1 MKSISQFTLFAATCL
16 VAGAAQAATPVEAEC
31 LLQKIEQQ
39 YSSYLGGI
47 NALTQY
53 IPNPAV
59 AYRLY
64 PNGNAVG
71 LDYVNKKLLYLD
83 PTGGLHDVGGYRTWL
98 QDLNCAKATP
108 TYAKSTV
115 NVVVGHFYFPE
126 KGISA
131 TPFSVEKT
139 RALFEGDGKNIKR
152 FFSDVSFSQAD
163 LSIQYIEPIPLSK
176 TQSQFQSE
184 DPLGISMWQ
193 DALQLLDQRRPINN
207 NDLVIAFLPPLQ
219 YGYPG
224 CQAIKNS
231 FNIQVSNRLISNMK
245 AVYGAGN
252 EFACYAKSITTHE
265 IMHAFGA
272 GHSSTVVCQD
282 DSSTVIN
289 PNDPL
294 LCTNGAKG
302 TYYGTGDVYD
312 VSGAYAGHP
321 NAKWKHRA
329 GWIKDNQ
336 IIQANQEI
344 IAVLEPVDQVSTGA
358 KAIKIPL
365 KSSSTTYQ
373 SEYWIE
379 YRTEPSTRL
388 EEIPGASF
396 YYPTKNIHIRMHI
409 SQLTDQF
416 GQVETDLMLK
426 AKPNFAEAMILKQ
439 TGQSYIDQ
447 YRKIKIT
454 WLGMSQGNGIPQAI
468 IHIEYLP

>member
-1 MKSISQFTLFAATCL
+1 MQSNSKRTLFAAIFL
-16 VAGAAQAATPVEAEC
+16 AAGAAQAATPAEADC
-31 LLQKIEQQ
+31 LFQKIEQQ

-47 NALTQY
+47 NAQTKY

-64 PNGNAVG
+64 PNGDAAG
-71 LDYVNKKLLYLD
+71 LDYANKRLVYLD
-83 PTGGLHDVGGYRTWL
+83 PATVLHDVGGYPTWL
-98 QDLNCAKATP
+98 QDLNCAKINP
-108 TYAKSTV
+108 TYLKSTT
-115 NVVVGHFYFPE
+115 NVIVGHFYFPDQQL
-126 KGISA
+126 SA
-131 TPFSVEKT
+131 TPFSIAKS
-139 RALFEGDGKNIKR
+139 RAIFEGDSKNIKR
-152 FFSDVSFSQAD
+152 FFSDISFSQVD

-176 TQSQFQSE
+176 AQSQFQSE

-193 DALQLLDQRRPINN
+193 DALHLLDQRKPINN
-207 NDLVIAFLPPLQ
+207 NDLVIVFLPPLQ

-224 CQAIKNS
+224 CQAIKNG
-231 FNIQVSNRLISNMK
+231 FDIQVSNRLISNMR

-252 EFACYAKSITTHE
+252 DFSCYAKSVMSHE

-302 TYYGTGDVYD
+302 TYYATGDVYD

-336 IIQANQEI
+336 IVQTNQEI
-344 IAVLEPVDQVSTGA
+344 IAVLDPVDQASTGS
-358 KAIKIPL
+358 KAIKIAL
-365 KSSSTTYQ
+365 ESSLATYQ

-388 EEIPGASF
+388 EEIPNSSF
-396 YYPTKNIHIRMHI
+396 YYPTQNIHIRMHL
-409 SQLTDQF
+409 SQLSDNF
-416 GQVETDLMLK
+416 GQIETDLMLK
-426 AKPNFAEAMILKQ
+426 AKPNFTEAMILAQ

-447 YRKIKIT
+447 DRKIKIT
-454 WLGMSQGNGIPQAI
+454 WLGMSQDSGVPQAI